1 MAVKP
6 GQLAVVSTP
15 IGNLGDLSPRAAEIL
30 EKADILACEDT
41 RMTRKLLALS
51 GRQTTAKFMPYHD
64 HNGHSMRPKL
74 FAAMADGS
82 NVALVSDAGTPLVS
96 DPGYKLVAEAHERG
110 FSVTAIPGPSAVLA
124 GLACAGLPSDRF
136 LFAGFLPPKSAAR
149 RSVLAELADTPAT
162 LVFYEAPGRVADT
175 LADMAAVLGD
185 RQGCLARELTKR
197 FEEYRRGPLSQ
208 LAAGAAADPPRG
220 ECVILTGPPAA
231 DAGEAADLDALLLAA
246 LARDSVR
253 DAAAAVAEATGQ
265 PRRKIYAR
273 ALELAKQGGN
283 D

>member
-1 MAVKP
+1 M
-6 GQLAVVSTP
+6 
-15 IGNLGDLSPRAAEIL
+15 
-30 EKADILACEDT
+30 
-41 RMTRKLLALS
+41 
-51 GRQTTAKFMPYHD
+51 
-64 HNGHSMRPKL
+64 
-74 FAAMADGS
+74 
-82 NVALVSDAGTPLVS
+82 
-96 DPGYKLVAEAHERG
+96 
-110 FSVTAIPGPSAVLA
+110 LA
-124 GLACAGLPSDRF
+124 GVVAAGLPSDRF